1 MEISEHIAA
10 VANEGKML
18 AEAAQQAGL
27 EADVEPCPG
36 WNVRDLVRHLGM
48 IHLWAASH
56 VAYPHDD
63 PGYESEEEEHAAFAE
78 FWPDLGIFW
87 PDDRD
92 LIDWYLRTNANLV
105 NTLES
110 ASPTVE
116 AWTFLPAPSP
126 LAMWA
131 RRQAHE
137 TAIHRF
143 DAENAAGIP
152 SSFDPV
158 FASDGVDELLAGFA
172 PRKPEFPIGTSKT
185 MHVHAVDTDDHWY
198 VTLSPDGVETSRDP
212 VAADVVVRGTASDL
226 YLLFWNRT
234 EDATVTVTGESKLLD
249 LWHGNVRVRW
259 S

>member
-1 MEISEHIAA
+1 MKTSEHIAA
-10 VANEGKML
+10 VANEAKLL
-18 AEAAQQAGL
+18 AEAARRGGL
-27 EADVEPCPG
+27 EAAIDPCPG
-36 WNVRDLVRHLGM
+36 WNMRDLVRHLGM

-56 VAYPHDD
+56 VAFPHDE
-63 PGYESEEEEHAAFAE
+63 PGYESEDEEHAAFAE
-78 FWPDLGIFW
+78 FWPALGIFW
-87 PDDRD
+87 PDDGD
-92 LIDWYLRTNANLV
+92 LVDWYLRTNANLV
-105 NTLES
+105 DSLES
-110 ASPTVE
+110 ASPDLE

-143 DAENAAGIP
+143 DAENGAGIP
-152 SSFDPV
+152 TGFDPV

-172 PRKPEFPIGTSKT
+172 PRKPEFPVGIRKV

-198 VTLSPDGVETSRDP
+198 VTLGPDGIETSRDP
-212 VAADVVVRGTASDL
+212 QPADLVVSGTATEL
-226 YLLFWNRT
+226 YLLMWNRT
-234 EDATVTVTGESKLLD
+234 EDSTVTVTGEAELLD